1 MQDTVPI
8 DQAFCKPLED
18 EDTGNKQGKSTSA
31 IDVSMNKSKPLPLP
45 EQKGSKIINPTPGI
59 WMVSLGMVPY

>member
-8 DQAFCKPLED
+8 DRAFCKPLEG
-18 EDTGNKQGKSTSA
+18 EDTGDKQGTSTSG
-31 IDVSMNKSKPLPLP
+31 IDVSTNKAKSLPFP
-45 EQKGSKIINPTPGI
+45 EWKGSKIINLKPGA